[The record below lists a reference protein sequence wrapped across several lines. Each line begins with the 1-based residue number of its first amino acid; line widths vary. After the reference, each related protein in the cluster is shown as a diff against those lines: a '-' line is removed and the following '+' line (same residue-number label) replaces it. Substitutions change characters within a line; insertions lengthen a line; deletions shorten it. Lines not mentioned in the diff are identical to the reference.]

1 MNKPAVKFIEYL
13 SGNLRKDLH
22 GKPFGL
28 WFVIAV
34 LLVWS
39 LLKLTDIYYIV
50 KGEARISVII
60 SLIIIVPVNVVCIT
74 GLWKFNKKIL
84 NFTRYWFWV
93 SYAVSVFLLPQYV
106 HPDERWGTF
115 FLMAAVMS
123 PVLAGWYILKSSY
136 IRILFKSDD

>member
-28 WFVIAV
+28 WFV
-34 LLVWS
+34 
-39 LLKLTDIYYIV
+39 
-50 KGEARISVII
+50 
-60 SLIIIVPVNVVCIT
+60 IIVPVNVVCIT